1 MMAKK
6 AGAKEEKQ
14 KPKRQARIFP
24 ITKRSEFL
32 RPYSINLANRLETY
46 RKMRRLRQKDFA
58 KMVGVAPSVIS
69 NFESGWAN
77 PSLVNLLRI
86 CCHRWTYIDQ
96 FLFKQIT
103 KW

>member
-58 KMVGVAPSVIS
+58 KMVGVPPSVIS

-77 PSLVNLLRI
+77 PSLVNLLRMSQFFKI
-86 CCHRWTYIDQ
+86 SIDE
-96 FLFKQIT
+96 LISKN
-103 KW
+103 